1 MFTKKDS
8 LVDAVTKVMQE
19 NQTRR
24 EVERQ
29 VNETFGIYSRNAL
42 PNADRVEYDRVLAE
56 KTAQALN
63 EELKGNQS
71 KIDANKNGK
80 VDGQDFKLLRAKKG
94 QMEEEKADKDYD
106 GDGKI
111 ESSKSEVMG
120 SRMKAA
126 KAAGN
131 MEESEQIDELS
142 RGTMS
147 SYARKADSQ
156 LQKVDANGPSH
167 KAGIPSHY
175 RGKNKELG
183 KDPADKMKARKAGIK
198 LAIKKLNKEEVQVD
212 EGIDPR
218 DSRRE
223 FERPNNSLNTAWD
236 RLATRLPYDT
246 KRSKKSNAGQQS
258 GLKHSIKSA
267 MGKHGPKGHLP
278 EEVQVEED
286 WEAGSAPKGSN
297 ARKRKAVQMALGRK
311 HKGDEDF
318 NDRMN
323 PKTAALI
330 HGRKLQKKGVNE
342 EQIDEKAPPGDKYER
357 MVKHIKSKYSKGGLS
372 DKEKSIAY
380 ATAWKAKNKES
391 K

>member
-1 MFTKKDS
+1 MFSKKDS

-42 PNADRVEYDRVLAE
+42 PNADRAEYDRVLAE
-56 KTAQALN
+56 KTEQALN

-71 KIDANKNGK
+71 KIDANHNNKI
-80 VDGQDFKLLRAKKG
+80 DGQDFKLLRAKKG

-106 GDGKI
+106 GDGKV
-111 ESSKSEVMG
+111 ESSKSEYMG

-147 SYARKADSQ
+147 SYARKAESQ

-175 RGKNKELG
+175 RGKNKDLG
-183 KDPADKMKARKAGIK
+183 KDPVDKMKARKAGIK
-198 LAIKKLNKEEVQVD
+198 LAIKKLNK
-212 EGIDPR
+212 
-218 DSRRE
+218 
-223 FERPNNSLNTAWD
+223 
-236 RLATRLPYDT
+236 
-246 KRSKKSNAGQQS
+246 
-258 GLKHSIKSA
+258 
-267 MGKHGPKGHLP
+267 

-323 PKTAALI
+323 PKTAALM

>member
-42 PNADRVEYDRVLAE
+42 PNADRAEYDRVLAE
-56 KTAQALN
+56 RTAQALN

-71 KIDANKNGK
+71 KIDANHNNKI
-80 VDGQDFKLLRAKKG
+80 DGQDFKLLKAKKG
-94 QMEEEKADKDYD
+94 AMEEENESAE
-106 GDGKI
+106 GKMKKGE
-111 ESSKSEVMG
+111 ESKE
-120 SRMKAA
+120 AA
-126 KAAGN
+126 N

-142 RGTMS
+142 RGTLS
-147 SYARKADSQ
+147 KYARKADSQ

-212 EGIDPR
+212 EGTDPR

-236 RLATRLPYDT
+236 RLKTRLPSNPKD
-246 KRSKKSNAGQQS
+246 SKKAKAGQQS
-258 GLKHSIKSA
+258 GLKNNIKRDL
-267 MGKHGPKGHLP
+267 GKHGPKGHLP
-278 EEVQVEED
+278 EEVD
-286 WEAGSAPKGSN
+286 
-297 ARKRKAVQMALGRK
+297 
-311 HKGDEDF
+311 
-318 NDRMN
+318 
-323 PKTAALI
+323 
-330 HGRKLQKKGVNE
+330 
-342 EQIDEKAPPGDKYER
+342 QIDEKAPPGDKYER